1 MSLIDDF
8 ENSFQV
14 CIWFY
19 LYNVNFCFVFEI
31 NQACLAP
38 ITNPLSSHVLDN
50 DELKANVDNIQR
62 FLDISQQI
70 ESFFIRK
77 RAILSEQKPEITLNE
92 EINELKSEI
101 NRKDILLNN
110 YYEKLNMWSNMVNE
124 ALTGKTMH
132 PNNMMIAENVN
143 PTMMPGQQQPPPPLM
158 RMGPSGMP
166 VSTMPMNAGMQHVPN
181 PLMRSQQS
189 AVGGGAPSGMMLSNV
204 PPPQMASANHPA
216 HPQSSTGVYNPMQY
230 PSNQNPLANLE
241 RTTAHIGMN
250 DNRR

>member
-8 ENSFQV
+8 ENSF
-14 CIWFY
+14 
-19 LYNVNFCFVFEI
+19 
-31 NQACLAP
+31 QACLAP

-143 PTMMPGQQQPPPPLM
+143 PTMMPGQQQPPPPSM

>member
-8 ENSFQV
+8 ENSFQ
-14 CIWFY
+14 
-19 LYNVNFCFVFEI
+19 
-31 NQACLAP
+31 ACMAP
-38 ITNPLSSHVLDN
+38 ITNPISSHVLDN

-92 EINELKSEI
+92 EINELKLEI
-101 NRKDILLNN
+101 NRKDVLLNN

-124 ALTGKTMH
+124 ALTGKIMH
-132 PNNMMIAENVN
+132 PNIGNNNMMMTETVN
-143 PTMMPGQQQPPPPLM
+143 KIIPGQQQPPPPM
-158 RMGPSGMP
+158 RLGPTAMSIP
-166 VSTMPMNAGMQHVPN
+166 MPMNPNSMQNVPS
-181 PLMRSQQS
+181 PLIRSQQS
-189 AVGGGAPSGMMLSNV
+189 GAGSAGTSGMMLSNV
-204 PPPQMASANHPA
+204 PQMGPNTSHL
-216 HPQSSTGVYNPMQY
+216 QSSSGGVYNPMQY
-230 PSNQNPLANLE
+230 ASNQNPLANLE